1 MTVGSTLTP
10 TGADLRAETPP
21 AHRRDAL
28 GPRSSSGGAPRERT
42 VAALLGRPMPTDR
55 LQGWLVALGLTVLAG
70 VVRFW
75 DLGFPTDK
83 GTPVFDEKHYVP
95 QTWQVLRNG
104 GYEDNPGYEL
114 VVHPPLSK
122 QLMAIGQ
129 GIFGYDPVGWRVIS
143 ALAGTLLVLVVVRA
157 ARRLTRSTLL
167 GALAGVLLIAD
178 GMSHVTARM
187 AMIDVFPAL
196 FVVAAFAAILVDRDD
211 VRSRMATVVAEGRI
225 TDSVWG
231 PRLGVRWWRFA
242 AGAGIGL
249 ALASKWSG
257 LYYIVFFAA
266 LVLALDAAARRTA
279 GVTRP
284 FVGTLVRDVAPV
296 AWALFAVPV
305 LIYLAT
311 WIPWIASETG
321 TDRHAVGQQLT
332 ADGALGF
339 LPDWLRGLAYY
350 SGKVL
355 EFHATLDT
363 PRGNPHPWESK
374 PWTWPMGLR
383 PMLYYYES
391 GQGAPGCGTNDCVGA
406 IMLLGTPALWW
417 TALPVLGWSVWR
429 VLTRAD
435 WRYAVV
441 LVGYAAG
448 FLPWFTNLDRQMYF
462 FYMAPVVPFLVLA
475 VVLVLGEILGRRG
488 AGEERRST
496 GRLVVALYT
505 GVVVANFVWL
515 WPILVGASITASRWN
530 AELWLPSWR

>member
-1 MTVGSTLTP
+1 
-10 TGADLRAETPP
+10 
-21 AHRRDAL
+21 
-28 GPRSSSGGAPRERT
+28 
-42 VAALLGRPMPTDR
+42 MPIDR
-55 LQGWLVALGLTVLAG
+55 LQGWLVALGLTLVAG

-75 DLGFPTDK
+75 GLGLPTDK
-83 GTPVFDEKHYVP
+83 GTPIFDEKHYVP
-95 QTWQVLRNG
+95 QTWQALRNG

-122 QLMAIGQ
+122 QIMSVGQ
-129 GIFGYDPVGWRVIS
+129 GLFGYDPVGWRVMS
-143 ALAGTLLVLVVVRA
+143 ALAGTLLVLVVIRA

-167 GALAGVLLIAD
+167 GGLAGVLLIAD
-178 GMSHVTARM
+178 GMSHVTARVG
-187 AMIDVFPAL
+187 MIDVFPAL
-196 FVVAAFAAILVDRDD
+196 FVVASFAAILVDRDD
-211 VRSRMATVVAEGRI
+211 VRARMATVVAEGRI
-225 TDSVWG
+225 GDSRFG

-242 AGAGIGL
+242 AGACLGL

-257 LYYIVFFAA
+257 LYYILFFGA
-266 LVLALDAAARRTA
+266 LVLALDVAARRTA

-284 FVGTLVRDVAPV
+284 FVGTLVRDVVPV
-296 AWALFAVPV
+296 VWALLAIPV
-305 LIYLAT
+305 LVYLAS
-311 WIPWIASETG
+311 WMPWIASETG
-321 TDRHAVGQQLT
+321 TDRHAVGQQLAT
-332 ADGALGF
+332 DGAFSF
-339 LPDWLRGLAYY
+339 LPDWLRGLGYY

-391 GQGAPGCGTNDCVGA
+391 GAAAPAGCGTDDCISAV
-406 IMLLGTPALWW
+406 MLVGTPALWW
-417 TALPVLGWSVWR
+417 TAFPVLGWSVWR
-429 VLTRAD
+429 VATRAD

-441 LVGYAAG
+441 LVGYGAG
-448 FLPWFTNLDRQMYF
+448 ILPWFTNIDRQMYF

-475 VVLVLGEILGRRG
+475 VTLVLGEILGRRD

-505 GVVVANFVWL
+505 GLVVANFAWL
-515 WPILVGASITASRWN
+515 WPILVGGSITASRWN